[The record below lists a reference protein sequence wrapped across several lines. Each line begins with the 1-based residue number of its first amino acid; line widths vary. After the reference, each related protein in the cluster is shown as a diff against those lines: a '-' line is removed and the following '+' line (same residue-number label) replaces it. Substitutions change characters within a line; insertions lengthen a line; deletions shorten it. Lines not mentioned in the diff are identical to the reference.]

1 MGKSVILYTKETCPL
16 CDEAYYLLQ
25 KLQEEVDFSL
35 ETVDIY
41 QDESLLEKFMVMIPV
56 VEIDGEVVDYGRLS
70 KISLRKRLL

>member
-16 CDEAYYLLQ
+16 CNEAYYLLQ
-25 KLQEEVDFSL
+25 DLQEEVDFSL
-35 ETVDIY
+35 KTVDIY
-41 QDESLLEKFMVMIPV
+41 QDEALLEKFMVMIPV